1 MRDRDLYSKILGISA
16 PWHVTDVIL
25 DMPAGKVEVVVAHR
39 GEACC
44 PKCGKP
50 CPGYDTRRRRWRH
63 LDTCQFE
70 THLVAE
76 VPRVSCEEHG
86 VVQVSVPWADG
97 GSRFTALFESLVID
111 WLKEASFSAVAR
123 RLDLSWDEVDGIMS
137 RAVERGLAKR
147 EESAPTR
154 IGLDETSFQK
164 RHEYVTV
171 VTDLDESRVLAV
183 LDGRDRDAVDAYF
196 SAIPASRRD
205 LVEAVAMD
213 MWRAYMNAAA
223 TWLPKAKVCYDRFHV
238 ARHLGEAVNTVR
250 KQEHRSLLE
259 EGDRTLTGTK
269 YLWLESPRRMGRER
283 RKLLSLLR
291 DACVRTGRAWALKE
305 MASRLWSYTSKGWA
319 RKGWMAWA
327 ALASRSKL
335 APMVKAAA
343 MVRKHLE
350 GILNAVV
357 LRTTNA
363 AAESMNARIKRIK
376 AMACGYRNRDRFRNA
391 ILFHLGG
398 LDLYPSVASTHA
410 KA

>member
-16 PWHVTDVIL
+16 PWRVADVIL
-25 DMPAGKVEVVVAHR
+25 DMPAGKVEVVVEHR
-39 GEACC
+39 GEARC
-44 PKCGKP
+44 PKCGRT
-50 CPGYDTRRRRWRH
+50 CPGYDTHRRRWRH

-70 THLVAE
+70 THLAAD

-86 VVQVSVPWADG
+86 VVQVTVPWAEAG
-97 GSRFTALFESLVID
+97 FRFTALLESLVID
-111 WLKEASFSAVAR
+111 WLKEASFAAVAR
-123 RLDLSWDEVDGIMS
+123 RLGLSWDEVDGIMS
-137 RAVERGLAKR
+137 RAVGRGLAKR

-171 VTDLDESRVLAV
+171 VTDLDDSRVLAV
-183 LDGRDRDAVDAYF
+183 LDGRDREAVDGYF
-196 SAIPASRRD
+196 SAIPASRRAQ
-205 LVEAVAMD
+205 VEAVAMD

-269 YLWLESPRRMGRER
+269 YLWLESPRRMGPGR

-305 MASRLWSYTSKGWA
+305 MASRLWNYTHKGWA
-319 RKGWMAWA
+319 RKAWMAWL

-335 APMVKAAA
+335 APMVKAAR

-357 LRTTNA
+357 LRTTNG

-376 AMACGYRNRDRFRNA
+376 TMACGYRDRERFRNA

-398 LDLYPSVASTHA
+398 LDLDPRVASTHTDS
-410 KA
+410 